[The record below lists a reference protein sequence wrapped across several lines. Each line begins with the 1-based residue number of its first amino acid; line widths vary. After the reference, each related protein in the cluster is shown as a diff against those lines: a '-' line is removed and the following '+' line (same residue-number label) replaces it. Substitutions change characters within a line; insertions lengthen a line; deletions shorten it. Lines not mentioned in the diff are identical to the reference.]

1 MTKMSNELS
10 SKDSEKLAKIRKEA
24 KINKACIY
32 GAGLTEAFFGGT
44 VIGHVANSAINLV
57 DKTEEK
63 TSEVYGDPTLTAEEK
78 EKAVKKIK
86 RNQKIKKGFVWGTAY
101 LLSGAYGLMKGFA
114 TCALLNHETD
124 HMNKRIFQVVKPK
137 DTKGSK

>member
-1 MTKMSNELS
+1 MSNELS
-10 SKDSEKLAKIRKEA
+10 TKDSEKLAKIRKEA
-24 KINKACIY
+24 KFNKACIY
-32 GAGLTEAFFGGT
+32 GSGFTEAFIGGT
-44 VIGHVANSAINLV
+44 VIGHVAAATVDLMDHSA
-57 DKTEEK
+57 EK

-86 RNQKIKKGFVWGTAY
+86 RNQKIKKGIAYGVAY
-101 LLSGAYGLMKGFA
+101 LFCGAYGYAKGN
-114 TCALLNHETD
+114 TMVSLINHEND